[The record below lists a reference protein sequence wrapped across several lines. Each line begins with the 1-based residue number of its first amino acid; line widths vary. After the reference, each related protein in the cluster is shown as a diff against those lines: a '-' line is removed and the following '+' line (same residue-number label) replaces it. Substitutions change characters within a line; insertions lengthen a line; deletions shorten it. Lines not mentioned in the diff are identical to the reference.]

1 MQIAV
6 IGAGGV
12 GGYYGGLFA
21 RAGHRVTLLARG
33 EHLSAIR
40 QRGLEIRLPDE
51 QFVAKVSAVESA
63 SEIAGADLA
72 LVAVKSYS
80 LEQVA
85 PAVRLLSEGGAI
97 VLPLLNGVDTLQRLV
112 ASSVAEAQILGGL
125 TTISVVK
132 IAPGIIERRSSFA
145 KLTVGEL
152 GGEISPRVERIV
164 AAFTD
169 AGVDAHAS
177 ADMTLD
183 LWRKFAFIATVAAAC
198 GLSRTPIG
206 PVRDAEFGNLLLERS
221 VREIAAVGQAR
232 GVAFSEQ
239 EVEHTLTTIAGLAPQ
254 LKPSLLLDLERGGP
268 TELDILSGA
277 VARMGREFSI
287 ATPLHD
293 TATATISASLTRT

>member
-12 GGYYGGLFA
+12 GGYYGGLLA

-33 EHLSAIR
+33 EHLTAIR

-51 QFVAKVSAVESA
+51 QFVAEVSAAESA
-63 SEIAGADLA
+63 NEIGETELA
-72 LVAVKSYS
+72 IVAVKSYS
-80 LEQVA
+80 LEEVA
-85 PAVRLLSEGGAI
+85 PTIRLLSEGDAI
-97 VLPLLNGVDTLQRLV
+97 VLPLLNGVDTVQRLV
-112 ASSVAEAQILGGL
+112 AFSVAEAQILGGL

-145 KLTVGEL
+145 KMTVGEL
-152 GGEISPRVERIV
+152 GGKISQRVERIV

-169 AGVDAHAS
+169 AGVDAQAS
-177 ADMTLD
+177 ADITLD

-198 GLSRTPIG
+198 GLSRGPIG
-206 PVRDAEFGNLLLERS
+206 AVREAQFGNLLMERS
-221 VREIAAVGQAR
+221 VREIAAVGRAR

-239 EVEHTLTTIAGLAPQ
+239 DIEQTLTTIAGLAPEI
-254 LKPSLLLDLERGGP
+254 KPSFLLDLERGGP
-268 TELDILSGA
+268 TELDIFSGA
-277 VARMGREFSI
+277 VARMGREFKI

-293 TATATISASLTRT
+293 TATAAISATLTRT

>member
-12 GGYYGGLFA
+12 GGYYGALLA
-21 RAGHRVTLLARG
+21 RGGHRVTLLARG

-51 QFVAKVSAVESA
+51 QFVAEVSAVESA
-63 SEIAGADLA
+63 NEMARTELV

-85 PAVRLLSEGGAI
+85 PAVRLLSERGAI
-97 VLPLLNGVDTLQRLV
+97 VLPLLNGVETVQRLV
-112 ASSVAEAQILGGL
+112 ASAVPESQILGGL

-145 KLTVGEL
+145 KLILGEL
-152 GGEISPRVERIV
+152 GGELSPRVERIV
-164 AAFTD
+164 DAFAG
-169 AGVDAHAS
+169 AGVDAQAS
-177 ADMTLD
+177 TDITLD

-198 GLSRTPIG
+198 GLSRAPIG
-206 PVRDAEFGNLLLERS
+206 PVREASLGSLLLERS

-232 GVAFSEQ
+232 GVGFSEQ
-239 EVEHTLTTIAGLAPQ
+239 DIEQTLTTIAGLAPHI
-254 LKPSLLLDLERGGP
+254 KPSLLLDLERGGP

-277 VARMGREFSI
+277 VARMGREHNV
-287 ATPLHD
+287 ATPVHD
-293 TATATISASLTRT
+293 TAAAAIAAAMART